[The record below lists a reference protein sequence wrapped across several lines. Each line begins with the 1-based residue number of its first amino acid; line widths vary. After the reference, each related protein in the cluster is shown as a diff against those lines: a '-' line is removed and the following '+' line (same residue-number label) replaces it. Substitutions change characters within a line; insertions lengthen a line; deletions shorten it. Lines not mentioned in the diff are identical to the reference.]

1 MAAEI
6 SRRSLL
12 TAAALAGS
20 VAAVAPAASAAAAP
34 RRWTKARS
42 ANGWPITERTAW
54 YSIEGSGLRVRL
66 AAGAPAAILVYVARR
81 LHYELDQ
88 LSPGDVVGVPASK
101 TVTEDYESN
110 GLSGTAVTFRAR
122 AYPLGVTGG
131 FYEAELVVIRDI
143 LAELDGV
150 VAWGGDFRRPKEAHF
165 QIAHGPGHPALLLTA
180 SRVLDNSGARPAG
193 PRTDGTLS
201 AGSIDAFDPAR
212 RSR

>member
-6 SRRSLL
+6 SRRFLL
-12 TAAALAGS
+12 TAAALAGLG
-20 VAAVAPAASAAAAP
+20 AAVTPAAPTAAAP
-34 RRWTKARS
+34 RRWTKTRS
-42 ANGWPITERTAW
+42 ANGWPITKRTAW
-54 YSIEGSGLRVRL
+54 YPIEGSGRQVRL
-66 AAGAPAAILVYVARR
+66 AAGAPAAILVHVARR

-88 LSPGDVVGVPASK
+88 LRPGDIVGVPAST

-122 AYPLGVTGG
+122 AYPLGVAGG
-131 FYEAELVVIRDI
+131 FYPAELVLIRDI

-165 QIAHGPGHPALLLTA
+165 QIAHGPGHPALRLAA
-180 SRVLDNSGARPAG
+180 SRVLDRTGARPAG

-212 RSR
+212 RTR